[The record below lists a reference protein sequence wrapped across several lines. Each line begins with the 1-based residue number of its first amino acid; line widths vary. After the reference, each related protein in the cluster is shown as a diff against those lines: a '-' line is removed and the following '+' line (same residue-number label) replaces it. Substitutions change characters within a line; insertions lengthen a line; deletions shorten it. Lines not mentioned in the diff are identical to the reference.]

1 MKKIFLAATAA
12 VAMFALGAG
21 ESRAG
26 AVLDAVKARGV
37 LKCGVGTGTP
47 GFMTPDSAG
56 VWTGFNVSMCRAVA
70 VALFNNAAKV
80 EFIPLTN
87 VQRFP
92 ALQSG
97 EVDMLAN
104 NTTWT
109 LTRDT
114 QLGFNFA
121 PTIFYDGQGMMVSK
135 KMNLTSAKQLD
146 GATVC
151 VQPGTTTELN
161 LADYFRENKMKYQ
174 AVVIESASETRNA
187 FFSGRCDVYTNDS
200 STLAAD
206 RTAAP
211 ASAGGPDG
219 FVILPERI
227 SKEPLAA
234 VVRHGDD
241 QFYDIV
247 SWTIYTL
254 FDAEEFGI
262 DSTNVDSFLTSN
274 NPAVRRFLGVEPG
287 MGQALGVDQKY
298 AYNIIKAVGNYAQI
312 FEANIGSGSPI
323 KLARGMNSLWKNGGM
338 LYSPPA
344 R

>member
-1 MKKIFLAATAA
+1 MKKFMLAATAA
-12 VAMFALGAG
+12 VAMFAFGTG
-21 ESRAG
+21 EARAG
-26 AVLDAVKARGV
+26 AILDAIKARGV

-56 VWTGFNVSMCRAVA
+56 VWTGFNPAICRAVA
-70 VALFNNAAKV
+70 VALFNNPTKV
-80 EFIPLTN
+80 EFVPLTN

-109 LTRDT
+109 LSRDS
-114 QLGFNFA
+114 QLGFNFG
-121 PTIFYDGQGMMVSK
+121 PTVFYDGQGMMVSK

-161 LADYFRENKMKYQ
+161 LADFFRENKMKYQ
-174 AVVIESASETRNA
+174 AVVIENAAETRNA

-200 STLAAD
+200 SSLAAD

-211 ASAGGPDG
+211 ASAGGPDA

-227 SKEPLAA
+227 SKEPLAP

-247 SWTIYTL
+247 SWTVYTL

-262 DSTNVDSFLTSN
+262 DSTNVDSFQNTT
-274 NPAVRRFLGVEPG
+274 NPAIRRFLGIEPG
-287 MGQALGVDQKY
+287 MGQALGVDQRY

-312 FEANIGSGSPI
+312 FESNIGSGSPI
-323 KLARGMNSLWKNGGM
+323 KLARGLNSLWKNGGL

>member
-1 MKKIFLAATAA
+1 MHLIFDTETTG
-12 VAMFALGAG
+12 VP
-21 ESRAG
+21 RNY
-26 AVLDAVKARGV
+26 KAPITDLQNWPRV
-37 LKCGVGTGTP
+37 
-47 GFMTPDSAG
+47 
-56 VWTGFNVSMCRAVA
+56 
-70 VALFNNAAKV
+70 
-80 EFIPLTN
+80 
-87 VQRFP
+87 VQI
-92 ALQSG
+92 A
-97 EVDMLAN
+97 
-104 NTTWT
+104 WT
-109 LTRDT
+109 LCDDA
-114 QLGFNFA
+114 G
-121 PTIFYDGQGMMVSK
+121 
-135 KMNLTSAKQLD
+135 
-146 GATVC
+146 
-151 VQPGTTTELN
+151 
-161 LADYFRENKMKYQ
+161 
-174 AVVIESASETRNA
+174 SEIGWAEHIVR
-187 FFSGRCDVYTNDS
+187 
-200 STLAAD
+200 
-206 RTAAP
+206 
-211 ASAGGPDG
+211 PDG

>member
-1 MKKIFLAATAA
+1 MKKLLLAATAA
-12 VAMFALGAG
+12 VAMFTFGAG
-21 ESRAG
+21 PSHAG
-26 AVLDAVKARGV
+26 AILDAIKARGV

-56 VWTGFNVSMCRAVA
+56 VWTGFNPSICRAVA
-70 VALFNNAAKV
+70 VMIFGNATKV
-80 EFIPLTN
+80 EFTPLTN

-92 ALQSG
+92 SLQSG

-109 LTRDT
+109 LSRDT
-114 QLGFNFA
+114 QLGFNFG
-121 PTIFYDGQGMMVSK
+121 PTVFYDGQGMMVSK

-161 LADYFRENKMKYQ
+161 LADYFRENKMKFQ
-174 AVVIESASETRNA
+174 AVVIESAAETRNA

-200 STLAAD
+200 SSLAAD

-211 ASAGGPDG
+211 ASAGGPDA

-227 SKEPLAA
+227 SKEPLAP

-241 QFYDIV
+241 QLFDLV
-247 SWTIYTL
+247 AWSIYTL

-262 DSTNVDSFLTSN
+262 NSTNVDSFLTST
-274 NPAVRRFLGVEPG
+274 NPGIRRFLGVEPG
-287 MGQALGVDQKY
+287 MGAALGVDPKY

-323 KLARGMNSLWKNGGM
+323 KLERGLNSLWKNGGL